1 MGKGSLALSL
11 EKDITFFLGRRCPLV
26 YRGPRYS
33 SVSLEPTNGSRRI
46 SRAGLDAGS
55 APHLCSAARHSQE
68 LQTPGQLE
76 TSFIFVF
83 PKTRQEKLWIMLERV
98 KVSPFLKGQW
108 ARPDGCLMKLFW
120 FLRPVWLGAICW
132 VSIGQGHR
140 EAPAL
145 GAAILHQDNDGF

>member
-1 MGKGSLALSL
+1 MAPGESAEPGLMLAQ
-11 EKDITFFLGRRCPLV
+11 PLT
-26 YRGPRYS
+26 
-33 SVSLEPTNGSRRI
+33 SVQLPGTAKNCR
-46 SRAGLDAGS
+46 
-55 APHLCSAARHSQE
+55 Q
-68 LQTPGQLE
+68 PGQLE